1 MYTKKYYPI
10 IDIFFI
16 IIIIAIKI
24 GNKNKLSLR
33 NYKRADNLTKVLLT
47 FKMLSKSAKF

>member
-24 GNKNKLSLR
+24 GNKNKL
-33 NYKRADNLTKVLLT
+33 
-47 FKMLSKSAKF
+47 